1 VARLV
6 RGRDGRSLADA
17 WRHTMQAYQGI
28 TVAGFPNLFLLLGPN
43 TGLGHNSVVFMIE
56 CQITYLLRALAHL
69 DRTGKAAIEPTPP
82 AQRTFVASV
91 DRRMRNTVWSQG
103 GCRSWYLDANGRNS
117 TLWPGYTF
125 SYWLR
130 TRRFDPGA
138 YATVDSEVERV
149 S

>member
-1 VARLV
+1 
-6 RGRDGRSLADA
+6 
-17 WRHTMQAYQGI
+17 
-28 TVAGFPNLFLLLGPN
+28 
-43 TGLGHNSVVFMIE
+43 
-56 CQITYLLRALAHL
+56 
-69 DRTGKAAIEPTPP
+69 
-82 AQRTFVASV
+82 
-91 DRRMRNTVWSQG
+91 MRNTVWSQG

-138 YATVDSEVERV
+138 YATVGTGVERV